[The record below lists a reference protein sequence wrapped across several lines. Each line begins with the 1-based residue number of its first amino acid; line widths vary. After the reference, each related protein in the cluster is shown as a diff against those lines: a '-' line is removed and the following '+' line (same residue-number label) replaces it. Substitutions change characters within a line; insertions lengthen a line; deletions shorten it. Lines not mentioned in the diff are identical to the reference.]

1 MIDDLARFRTALAER
16 PEWQLTLGG
25 IDLPDDFVAAA
36 VGLAHGAGIALEPA
50 RLLAAL
56 DIGPLDVAGFMP
68 AAENPDEGWPPLFWL
83 PAQSAPIARS
93 PADGVPAFDWVWVG
107 PDPFTAPFHRDTIRS
122 AGFRPMG
129 RLTRVRTS
137 LSAMIDG
144 CGDEATLA
152 PTGFIFHMSRC
163 GSTLAAQMLA
173 ASPHHIVMSEPE
185 PVDAVVQWATTSGVA
200 LARQVAALRAVV
212 AALGRD
218 RNGVST
224 RYFLKLD
231 AWHAFA
237 LPLFRAA
244 FPDTPWIFLY
254 RDPAEVLVSL
264 KAEPGMHSA
273 PGGLPAA
280 LIGFDPATA
289 TNLDDYA
296 ARLFAALFD
305 RVIDALPDGG
315 LAVHYPGLV
324 GAMTTSAIPAHF
336 GFAPSPEESAAMAR
350 AATRDAKAPAR
361 AFASDSAA
369 KRAAVSPT
377 MTAAIETWL
386 AERYAMLRLQ
396 Q

>member
-1 MIDDLARFRTALAER
+1 MTGDLARFRTALAER
-16 PEWQLTLGG
+16 PDWQLTLSG

-36 VGLAHGAGIALEPA
+36 VGMAHSAGIALDPT
-50 RLLAAL
+50 RLHAAL

-68 AAENPDEGWPPLFWL
+68 AAEYPDDGWPPLFWL
-83 PAQSAPIARS
+83 PAQSAPIARAS
-93 PADGVPAFDWVWVG
+93 VDGAPALDWVWVG
-107 PDPFTAPFHRDTIRS
+107 PEPITAPFHRDTIRS

-129 RLTRVRTS
+129 RLTRMRTG
-137 LSAMIDG
+137 LSALIEG
-144 CGDEATLA
+144 CGHEATLA

-185 PVDAVVQWATTSGVA
+185 PVDAVVQWATTSGVP
-200 LARQVAALRAVV
+200 LERQVTALRAVV

-218 RNGVST
+218 RNGIST

-231 AWHAFA
+231 AWHGFA

-244 FPDTPWIFLY
+244 FPDTPWVFLY

-273 PGGLPAA
+273 PGGLPAT
-280 LIGFDPATA
+280 LIGFDPAA
-289 TNLDDYA
+289 ASNLDDYA

-305 RVIDALPDGG
+305 HVIDALPDGG
-315 LAVHYPGLV
+315 LAVHYLDLV
-324 GAMTTSAIPAHF
+324 DAMASAIPAHF
-336 GFAPSPEESAAMAR
+336 GFAQSPGESAAMAR
-350 AATRDAKAPAR
+350 AATRDAKAPTH
-361 AFASDSAA
+361 AFVSDSAA

-386 AERYAMLRLQ
+386 AQRYATLLAHK
-396 Q
+396 